1 MDKNDQQFTGGAK
14 GSSVG
19 PGAKPKV
26 RFGRFDIPLPNR
38 PFLRIL
44 LGTLLIIGGLL
55 WFLPLLGLWMLPLG
69 LLVLSVDIALIRRFR
84 RKGTAWWARRAQA
97 HK

>member
-1 MDKNDQQFTGGAK
+1 MDRDGKQFADGPKRSGAE
-14 GSSVG
+14 ST
-19 PGAKPKV
+19 AKPKV
-26 RFGRFDIPLPNR
+26 RFGRFEIPLPNR

-44 LGTLLIIGGLL
+44 LGTLLVIGGLL

-69 LLVLSVDIALIRRFR
+69 LIVLSVDIALIRRLR
-84 RKGTAWWARRAQA
+84 RRGTAWWARRAQA